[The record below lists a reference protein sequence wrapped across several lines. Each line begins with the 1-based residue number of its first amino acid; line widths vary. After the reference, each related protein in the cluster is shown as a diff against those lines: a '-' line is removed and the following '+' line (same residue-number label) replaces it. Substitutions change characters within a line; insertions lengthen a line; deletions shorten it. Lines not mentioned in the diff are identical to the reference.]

1 MIRTLVL
8 FGVGAAVLFVFDY
21 TVTLTA
27 GILILLASIVS
38 GVFATATPAF
48 LAGDDEDGGR

>member
-1 MIRTLVL
+1 MTRTLILFTVGAIVL
-8 FGVGAAVLFVFDY
+8 FFFDS

-38 GVFATATPAF
+38 GVFATATPE
-48 LAGDDEDGGR
+48 LMGEEEGEAGQ

>member
-1 MIRTLVL
+1 VIRTLVL
-8 FGVGAAVLFVFDY
+8 FGVGAAVLFAFDY

-38 GVFATATPAF
+38 GVFATATPTF
-48 LAGDDEDGGR
+48 LAAEDEDGAS